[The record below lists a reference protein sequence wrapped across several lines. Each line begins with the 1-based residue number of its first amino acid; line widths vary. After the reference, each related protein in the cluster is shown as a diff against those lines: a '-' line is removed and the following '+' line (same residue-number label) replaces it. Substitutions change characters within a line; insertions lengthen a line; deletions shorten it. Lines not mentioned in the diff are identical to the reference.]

1 MRNLLMLNHTYM
13 SEGLIMIWHNMHE
26 TPIEN
31 KYILVNRITEQPSM
45 KVFVAFYIRGYWNL
59 LKNGYH
65 KAKDTDSWAY
75 IELPKE

>member
-1 MRNLLMLNHTYM
+1 MLNHMYTN
-13 SEGLIMIWHNMHE
+13 EELIMIWHNMCE

-31 KYILVNRITEQPSM
+31 KYILVNRITEQSSM

-59 LKNGYH
+59 WKNGYH
-65 KAKDTDSWAY
+65 KANDTDRWAY

>member
-45 KVFVAFYIRGYWNL
+45 KVFVAFYIKGYWYL
-59 LKNGYH
+59 WKNGYH
-65 KAKDTDSWAY
+65 KVKNTDRWTY
-75 IELPKE
+75 IELSKE